1 MEVWCWRYFAELS
14 VSKQIFVSF
23 VAVVAAAAAVVT
35 EGQLVVAADEME
47 PVASDTDDAVD
58 TFAIGPRAVV

>member
-1 MEVWCWRYFAELS
+1 MVWCWRYFAELS

-23 VAVVAAAAAVVT
+23 VAVVAAVAVAIV
-35 EGQLVVAADEME
+35 GQLAVAVDEME

>member
-23 VAVVAAAAAVVT
+23 VAVVAAAAVVIV
-35 EGQLVVAADEME
+35 GQLVVAADETE
-47 PVASDTDDAVD
+47 PVAWDTDDAVD
-58 TFAIGPRAVV
+58 TFGIGPRAVV